1 MAGELALAHPPLL
14 SPNTINQIAS
24 KEHSLSEK
32 DSILTFLSNCWGP
45 EESYVYLATKP
56 EPDLWKITK
65 PQKWPENSEQI
76 VQFIIAYNAQGKDI
90 YFSPATYVDNPTA
103 KDKENVKSS
112 RVLAVDIDGYKDAQ
126 TAPDAALVALK
137 ELGLPEPTYR
147 LQSSQKGAE
156 HWYWIL
162 DKQYPPEQIEDMN
175 RRLAYSLNAD
185 KACWDIPHVFR
196 PPFTHNHKP
205 IRKNKD
211 GSAPMVTIAHFSRLQ
226 HSLDSFNAVPDVKAQ
241 IKEMVEFSNEI
252 PQIGDVLAKYPWD
265 NLHLDIF
272 KMEKK
277 AFWKDASGDYENRG
291 QTMMRLAYF
300 CAEVG
305 MTDEA
310 MYAVINDC
318 DTRWEKFV
326 GRHDRDKQM
335 VAFINRARLKYPT
348 EVFAVVMAQDNEPIK
363 QVYTIK
369 EFLESDY
376 KFDWILD
383 GLITKNSINSLSSR
397 PGTGKSRLTL
407 QLSKCLATG
416 EDFLGFKN
424 VAGPMKVMY
433 LSLEMGGPVLKYF
446 IESLVDSTKMNVEEI
461 ADRFLLVPQGEPL
474 ALANTDGAQF
484 FDYLL
489 EEHKPDFMIIDA
501 MSSLSHE
508 EIGEKVAK
516 QIMAKLKSALNK
528 YGITFMLIH
537 HNKKGSELNKHNAPT
552 IDDFYGNTFGTTD
565 FASMTALWNP
575 PNKRFTEFHPLKTRV
590 GASPK
595 PLILNGKD
603 QFTFEIE
610 TEQESTNGDIDGQ
623 GNSLQQFGF
632 GTVD

>member
-1 MAGELALAHPPLL
+1 M
-14 SPNTINQIAS
+14 
-24 KEHSLSEK
+24 SEK
-32 DSILTFLSNCWGP
+32 DGILTFLQHCWGA
-45 EESYVYLATKP
+45 EDTFIYLATKP

-76 VQFIIAYNAQGKDI
+76 VQFIIAFNAQGKDV
-90 YFSPATYVDNPTA
+90 YFSPAQYEDDPSA
-103 KDKENVKSS
+103 KDKANAKGS
-112 RVLAVDIDGYKDAQ
+112 RVLVVDLDGYKDSQ
-126 TAPDAALVALK
+126 SAPDAALALLK
-137 ELGLPEPTYR
+137 ELNLPEPTYR

-162 DKQYPPEQIEDMN
+162 DKFYPSDIIEDLN
-175 RRLAYSLNAD
+175 RRLAYYLGAD
-185 KACWDIPHVFR
+185 KACWNIDHVFR
-196 PPFTHNHKP
+196 PPYTHNHKP
-205 IRKNKD
+205 ERRTKD
-211 GSAPMVTIAHFSRLQ
+211 GTPPMVTIAHFSRTV
-226 HSLDSFNAVPDVKAQ
+226 HSPTAFGDLPAVKKQ
-241 IKEMVEFSNEI
+241 ITEMIEFGDI
-252 PQIGDVLAKYPWD
+252 PAISDVLAKYPWD
-265 NLHLDIF
+265 NVHLDIL
-272 KMEKK
+272 KMDKK

-291 QTMMRLAYF
+291 LTMMRLAYF

-318 DTRWEKFV
+318 DERWEKFV

-348 EVFAVVMAQDNEPIK
+348 EVFAVEMAQDDIK

-369 EFLESDY
+369 EFLASDF
-376 KFDWILD
+376 KFDWLLD
-383 GLITKNSINSLSSR
+383 GLITKNSINSISSR
-397 PGTGKSRLTL
+397 PGVGKSRLTL
-407 QLSKCLATG
+407 QLAKCLASG

-424 VAGPMKVMY
+424 LAGPMKVMY
-433 LSLEMGGPVLKYF
+433 LSLEMGGPILKYF
-446 IESLVDSTKMNVEEI
+446 VQSLVESSSMDIDEIEE
-461 ADRFLLVPQGEPL
+461 RFLLVPQGEPL
-474 ALANTDGAQF
+474 ALASPDGALF

-489 EEHKPDFMIIDA
+489 ESHQPDFMIIDA

-516 QIMAKLKSALNK
+516 QIMGKLKSALNK
-528 YGITFMLIH
+528 SGITFMLIH
-537 HNKKGSELNKHNAPT
+537 HNKKGSELNKNSAPT

-575 PNKRFTEFHPLKTRV
+575 PNKRFTEFHALKTRV

-610 TEQESTNGDIDGQ
+610 TEQESTSDDNNGEE
-623 GNSLQQFGF
+623 NPLQQFGF
-632 GTVD
+632 GAMG

>member
-1 MAGELALAHPPLL
+1 M
-14 SPNTINQIAS
+14 
-24 KEHSLSEK
+24 SEK
-32 DSILTFLSNCWGP
+32 DSILQFLAHCWGP

-65 PQKWPENSEQI
+65 PQKWPENRDQI
-76 VQFIIAYNAQGKDI
+76 VQFIIAYNAQGKDV
-90 YFSPATYVDNPTA
+90 YFSPATYVDGALDEEGKPLGPTA

-112 RVLAVDIDGYKDAQ
+112 RVLAVDLDGYKDSQ
-126 TAPDAALVALK
+126 SAPEAALLILK

-147 LQSSQKGAE
+147 LQSSQKAAE

-162 DKQYPPEQIEDMN
+162 DRQYPPAEIEDMN
-175 RRLAYSLNAD
+175 RRLAYALDAD

-196 PPFTHNHKP
+196 PPFTHNHKE
-205 IRKNKD
+205 IRRNKD
-211 GSAPMVTIAHFSRLQ
+211 GSSPMVTIAHFSKIQ
-226 HSLDSFNAVPDVKAQ
+226 HSLTTFADVPNVKSQ
-241 IKEMVEFSNEI
+241 IKEMVEFSKAI
-252 PQIGDVLAKYPWD
+252 PSVEDVLAKYPWD
-265 NLHLDIF
+265 NVHLDIF
-272 KMEKK
+272 KMDKK
-277 AFWKDASGDYENRG
+277 AFWKDNTGDYENRG

-310 MYAVINDC
+310 MYAVISDV
-318 DTRWEKFV
+318 DSRWEKFV

-348 EVFAVVMAQDNEPIK
+348 EVFAVEMAQDNEPIK
-363 QVYTIK
+363 QVFTVK
-369 EFLESDY
+369 EFLASDY
-376 KFDWILD
+376 KFDWILE
-383 GLITKNSINSLSSR
+383 GLITRTSINSLSSR
-397 PGTGKSRLTL
+397 PGVGKSRLTL
-407 QLSKCLATG
+407 QLAKCLAMG

-424 VAGPMKVMY
+424 TAGPLKVMF

-446 IESLVDSTKMNVEEI
+446 VESLVKSTEMDLDAIEE
-461 ADRFLLVPQGEPL
+461 RMLLVPQGEPL
-474 ALANTDGAQF
+474 ALANPDGAQF

-508 EIGEKVAK
+508 DIGEKVAK
-516 QIMAKLKSALNK
+516 QIMGKLKGALNK

-537 HNKKGSELNKHNAPT
+537 HNKKPSELSKDTAPT
-552 IDDFYGNTFGTTD
+552 INDFYGNTFGTTD

-575 PNKRFTEFHPLKTRV
+575 PNKRYTEFHPLKTRV

-595 PLILNGKD
+595 PLILNGVD

-610 TEQESTNGDIDGQ
+610 TEQESRNDDISGEENPAQ
-623 GNSLQQFGF
+623 HFGF
-632 GTVD
+632 GAVG

>member
-1 MAGELALAHPPLL
+1 MSE
-14 SPNTINQIAS
+14 
-24 KEHSLSEK
+24 EK
-32 DSILTFLSNCWGP
+32 DGILTFLQHVWGKD
-45 EESYVYLATKP
+45 ESYVYLATKP
-56 EPDLWKITK
+56 EPDLWKILK
-65 PQKWPENSEQI
+65 PQKWPEQADLI
-76 VQFIIAYNAQGKDI
+76 VQFIIAYNAQGKDV

-103 KDKENVKSS
+103 KDKENAKSS
-112 RVLAVDIDGYKDAQ
+112 RALVIEFDGYKDSQ
-126 TAPDAALVALK
+126 SSPETALEALK
-137 ELGLPEPTYR
+137 GLNLPEPTYR

-162 DKQYPPEQIEDMN
+162 DKHHPPEVIEDTT
-175 RRLAYSLNAD
+175 RRLTYALNAD

-205 IRKNKD
+205 ERKQRD
-211 GSAPMVTIAHFSRLQ
+211 GSSPEVTIAYFSKVQ
-226 HSLDSFNAVPDVKAQ
+226 HSLTKFADLPPVKAAL
-241 IKEMVEFSNEI
+241 KEMLEFGEI
-252 PQIGDVLAKYPWD
+252 PEVKTVLAKYPWD
-265 NLHLDIF
+265 NVHLEIF
-272 KMEKK
+272 NMDKK
-277 AFWKDASGDYENRG
+277 AFWKDASADYQNRG
-291 QTMMRLAYF
+291 QTMMRLSYF

-310 MYAVINDC
+310 MYAVLNDV
-318 DTRWEKFV
+318 DTRWEKFA

-348 EVFAVVMAQDNEPIK
+348 DVFAVEVVATGETIQ
-363 QVYTIK
+363 QVFTIK
-369 EFLESDY
+369 EFLASDY
-376 KFDWILD
+376 KFDWILE
-383 GLITKNSINSLSSR
+383 GLITKNSLNSMSSR
-397 PGTGKSRLTL
+397 PGVGKSRLTL
-407 QLSKCLATG
+407 QMAKCLAMG

-433 LSLEMGGPVLKYF
+433 LSLEMGGPILKYF
-446 IESLVDSTKMNVEEI
+446 IESLVQATEMDVDAIEE
-461 ADRFLLVPQGEPL
+461 RMLLVPQGEPL
-474 ALANTDGAQF
+474 ALANADGEAF
-484 FDYLL
+484 FNMLL
-489 EEHKPDFMIIDA
+489 DDHKPDFMIIDA

-516 QIMAKLKSALNK
+516 QIMGKLKAALNK

-537 HNKKGSELNKHNAPT
+537 HNKKGSELNKNNAPT

-603 QFTFEIE
+603 QFTFVIE
-610 TEQESTNGDIDGQ
+610 EEQENTSDDISGEA
-623 GNSLQQFGF
+623 NPVQQFGF
-632 GTVD
+632 GSVG

>member
-1 MAGELALAHPPLL
+1 MSE
-14 SPNTINQIAS
+14 
-24 KEHSLSEK
+24 EK
-32 DSILTFLSNCWGP
+32 DGILTFLQHCWGR
-45 EESYVYLATKP
+45 EDSYVYLATKP

-112 RVLAVDIDGYKDAQ
+112 RVLAVDLDGYKDGQA
-126 TAPDAALVALK
+126 APEAALLALK

-162 DKQYPPEQIEDMN
+162 DKQYPPDVIENMN
-175 RRLAYSLNAD
+175 MRLAYALDAD

-196 PPFTHNHKP
+196 PPYTHNHKP
-205 IRKNKD
+205 ERRAKD
-211 GSAPMVTIAHFSRLQ
+211 GTPPMVTISHFSRVQ
-226 HSLDSFNAVPDVKAQ
+226 HNINAFSGTPDVKTQ
-241 IKEMVEFSNEI
+241 IKDMVEFSKEI
-252 PQIGDVLAKYPWD
+252 PSIGDVLAKYPWD

-277 AFWKDASGDYENRG
+277 AFWKEASGEYQNRG

-310 MYAVINDC
+310 MYAVLKDC
-318 DTRWEKFV
+318 DDRWEKFV
-326 GRHDRDKQM
+326 GRRDRDKQM
-335 VAFINRARLKYPT
+335 VAFIMRARLKYPT
-348 EVFAVVMAQDNEPIK
+348 DVFATEIVATSEEVK
-363 QVYTIK
+363 QVFTIK
-369 EFLESDY
+369 EFLASDY
-376 KFDWILD
+376 KFDWILE
-383 GLITKNSINSLSSR
+383 GLITKSSINSISSR
-397 PGTGKSRLTL
+397 PGVGKSRLTL
-407 QLSKCLATG
+407 QLAKCLAAG
-416 EDFLGFKN
+416 EDFLEFKN

-433 LSLEMGGPVLKYF
+433 LSLEMGGPILKYF
-446 IESLVDSTKMNVEEI
+446 VESLVASTDMDLDDIEE
-461 ADRFLLVPQGEPL
+461 RFLLVPQGEPL
-474 ALANTDGAQF
+474 ALANPDGAQF

-489 EEHKPDFMIIDA
+489 EEHQPDFMIIDA

-508 EIGEKVAK
+508 DIGEKVAK
-516 QIMAKLKSALNK
+516 QIMGKLKAALNK

-537 HNKKGSELNKHNAPT
+537 HNKKANELNKNSAPS

-603 QFTFEIE
+603 QFTFVI
-610 TEQESTNGDIDGQ
+610 EQEQETTSGDSDGEE
-623 GNSLQQFGF
+623 NPLQSFGF
-632 GTVD
+632 GSMA